1 MFSFPDINVLCA
13 TLHVCVCPLAVDPC
27 PFFYSQREAMCGTE
41 DGAQKGFPAL
51 EVLAVCAAVLEY
63 NGAVFLK
70 HWEF

>member
-1 MFSFPDINVLCA
+1 
-13 TLHVCVCPLAVDPC
+13 
-27 PFFYSQREAMCGTE
+27 MCGTE